1 MKKILLLI
9 FISTLTSCASRKVI
23 TDRTEIKKDSVVE
36 TKVTVTVT
44 EIEKKLDSTNIILVV
59 DNNEFTITPIDT
71 TKEII
76 VEGKRYKNVILTIK
90 KNKTNVS
97 YFNKNKESYTKSK
110 DSTSTNKIVKKE
122 TVNTKQKKIDKKQNN
137 WGFILLLLLLLTI
150 YTYFRAI
157 LATVEQKVPDHPR
170 HRVVSPGAP
179 QSSESSDSNGGGS

>member
-9 FISTLTSCASRKVI
+9 FISTLTSCASRKVT

-36 TKVTVTVT
+36 TKVKVITI
-44 EIEKKLDSTNIILVV
+44 ENEKKIDSTNIILVV

-97 YFNKNKESYTKSK
+97 YSNKNKESYTKSK

-150 YTYFRAI
+150 YI
-157 LATVEQKVPDHPR
+157 LWQNK
-170 HRVVSPGAP
+170 
-179 QSSESSDSNGGGS
+179 QWLLKKLL

>member
-150 YTYFRAI
+150 YI
-157 LATVEQKVPDHPR
+157 LWQNRQWLLKKLL
-170 HRVVSPGAP
+170 
-179 QSSESSDSNGGGS
+179 